1 MFKTNVLLI
10 VLFFTAS
17 LTLFGVNAN
26 TGKDNYSSKIESL
39 LNKMTL
45 EEKIGQLAQYSGK
58 ELTGPK
64 GDSIDLAVEIKKGK
78 VGSLLNITG
87 VENIKKQQD
96 AAVKQSRLGIPIIF
110 ALDVVHGYK
119 TIFPVPLAMASSWDM
134 DAIKKASEI
143 AAVETAAAGIQWTFA
158 PMVDIARDP
167 RWGRIVEGAGED
179 PFLGAAVAKA
189 QVDGFQGND
198 LSNKNTILACV
209 KHFIGYGAAVAG
221 RDYNNVDLPRI
232 TLWEIYIPPF
242 QAAIDAGVGTAM
254 SAFNDVNG
262 IPMTG
267 NKELLEGVLRKKLGF
282 KGFIVSDWNSV
293 AEMIPHGYAKNRY
306 QAGELALDA
315 GIDMDMASNIYNQE
329 LAKLYKNKKVS
340 IEQIDNAVRKV
351 LQAKFELGLFD
362 NPYLYCDVE
371 REKTLILNKEH
382 RAAARDIARKSIVL
396 LENKDNL
403 LPLDKNIKTIAVIG
417 PLADNQADPLGPWSA
432 KGDSKDVITLIQGIK
447 QSVSPA
453 TKVLFAKGCEINSS
467 STKMFKE
474 AIETAKKA
482 DVIIAAVGEAA
493 LMSGEAHSRSDI
505 NLPGVQQELL
515 KELKKIG
522 KPIVVVL
529 MNGRPLTINWTKDN
543 ISAVLETWFLGT
555 ESGNAIADVIFG
567 NYNPS
572 GKLTVSF
579 PYAVGQ
585 IPIYYNYREV
595 GRPKDGVKD
604 KNNFVSEYLDI
615 PNTPLYPFGYGL
627 SYTTFKYTDINL
639 SKKSIAPNESISAFI
654 KITNTGKVKGKETV
668 QLYIQDLFASVTQPV
683 KRLIG
688 FKQIILNP
696 NETKEVSF
704 EITPSALE
712 IYTQKLKRV
721 VESGQFKV
729 YIGTNSED
737 VKMAEFSVRNYSKN
751 K

>member
-1 MFKTNVLLI
+1 MSKKKVFLI
-10 VLFFTAS
+10 VLFLSAT
-17 LTLFGVNAN
+17 LTLLGVATN
-26 TGKDNYSSKIESL
+26 TGENKFSSKIESL

-58 ELTGPK
+58 DLTGPK
-64 GDSIDLAVEIKKGK
+64 GGSIELAVEVKKGK

-96 AAVKQSRLGIPIIF
+96 AAVKHSRLGIPIIF

-134 DAIKKASEI
+134 DAIKKASKI
-143 AAVETAAAGIQWTFA
+143 AAVETAASGIQWTFA

-198 LSNKNTILACV
+198 LSNESTIIACV

-221 RDYNNVDLPRI
+221 RDYNNVDIPRI

-242 QAAIDAGVGTAM
+242 QSAVDAGVGTAM

-267 NKELLEGVLRKKLGF
+267 NKELLQGVLRDKMGF

-293 AEMIPHGYAKNRY
+293 AEMVPHGYARNRY
-306 QAGELALDA
+306 QAGELAMDA
-315 GIDMDMASNIYNQE
+315 GIDMDMASDIYNQE
-329 LAKLYKNKKVS
+329 LPKLFKNKKVT

-362 NPYLYCDVE
+362 NPYLYCDIE
-371 REKTLILNKEH
+371 REKTLVLNKEH
-382 RAAARDIARKSIVL
+382 RAAARDVARKSIVL

-417 PLADNQADPLGPWSA
+417 PLADNQADPLGPWCA
-432 KGDSKDVITLIQGIK
+432 KGESKDVISLLQGIK
-447 QSVSPA
+447 QTVSSS
-453 TKVLFAKGCEINSS
+453 TKILFAKGCEINSS
-467 STKMFKE
+467 NTEMIKE
-474 AIETAKKA
+474 AVESAKKA
-482 DVIIAAVGEAA
+482 DVIIAAIGESAG
-493 LMSGEAHSRSDI
+493 MSGEAHSRADI
-505 NLPGVQQELL
+505 NLPGVQLQLL
-515 KELKKIG
+515 KELKKTG
-522 KPIVVVL
+522 KPIVAVL
-529 MNGRPLTINWTKDN
+529 MNGRPLTINWTKEN
-543 ISAVLETWFLGT
+543 IPAVLEAWFLGT

-567 NYNPS
+567 DYNPS

-595 GRPKDGVKD
+595 GRPKDGAKD

-627 SYTTFKYTDINL
+627 SYTTFKYSDIKL
-639 SKKSIAPNESISAFI
+639 SKKNITPDETLSASI
-654 KITNTGKVKGKETV
+654 KITNTGKYKGKETV

-688 FKQIILNP
+688 FKQIILEP
-696 NETKEVSF
+696 NETKDVSF

-712 IYTQKLKRV
+712 IYTQKLKKV
-721 VESGQFKV
+721 VEPGQFKV
-729 YIGTNSED
+729 YMGTNSEN
-737 VKMAEFSVRNYSKN
+737 VKMEEFTVIKSMDK
-751 K
+751 

>member
-1 MFKTNVLLI
+1 MSKKNVLLL
-10 VLFFTAS
+10 VLFFSAT
-17 LTLFGVNAN
+17 LTMLGAN
-26 TGKDNYSSKIESL
+26 TNSRKNRYYSKIESL
-39 LNKMTL
+39 LNNMTI
-45 EEKIGQLAQYSGK
+45 EEKIGQLTQYSGK

-96 AAVKQSRLGIPIIF
+96 AAVKQSRLGIPLIF
-110 ALDVVHGYK
+110 GLDVVHGYK

-134 DAIKKASEI
+134 NAIKKASEI
-143 AAVETAAAGIQWTFA
+143 AAIETAASGVQWTFA

-179 PFLGAAVAKA
+179 PFLGAAAAKA

-198 LSNKNTILACV
+198 LSNENTILACV
-209 KHFIGYGAAVAG
+209 KHFIGYGAAVGG

-242 QAAIDAGVGTAM
+242 QSAIDAGVGTVM

-267 NKELLEGVLRKKLGF
+267 NKELLTDVLRTKMGF
-282 KGFIVSDWNSV
+282 NGFIVSDWNSV
-293 AEMIPHGYAKNRY
+293 AEMIPHGYARNRY
-306 QAGELALDA
+306 QAGQLALDA

-329 LAKLYKNKKVS
+329 LPKLFKNKHIT

-362 NPYLYCDVE
+362 NPYLYCNIE
-371 REKTLILNKEH
+371 REKALVFSKEN
-382 RAAARDIARKSIVL
+382 RAVARDVARKSIVL

-417 PLADNQADPLGPWSA
+417 PLADNQTDLLGPWCA
-432 KGDSKDVITLIQGIK
+432 KGESKDVITLLQGIK
-447 QSVSPA
+447 QAVSPT
-453 TKVLFAKGCEINSS
+453 TKILFAKGCEINSR
-467 STKMFKE
+467 STDMFKE
-474 AIETAKKA
+474 AVETAKKA
-482 DVIIAAVGEAA
+482 DVIIAAIGESAG
-493 LMSGEAHSRSDI
+493 MSGEAHSRGDI
-505 NLPGVQQELL
+505 NLPGMQLQLL

-522 KPIVVVL
+522 KPIVAVL

-543 ISAVLETWFLGT
+543 ISSVLETWFLGT

-567 NYNPS
+567 VYNPS

-579 PYAVGQ
+579 PYSVGQ
-585 IPIYYNYREV
+585 IPVYYNYREV
-595 GRPKDGVKD
+595 GRPKDGAKD

-615 PNTPLYPFGYGL
+615 PNKPLYPFGYGL
-627 SYTTFKYTDINL
+627 SYTTFKYSDIKL
-639 SKKSIAPNESISAFI
+639 SKKTITPNETLSAFVS
-654 KITNTGKVKGKETV
+654 ITNTGKLKGKETA

-683 KRLIG
+683 KKLIG

-721 VESGQFKV
+721 VEPGQFKV
-729 YIGTNSED
+729 YIGTNSEN
-737 VKMAEFSVRNYSKN
+737 VKMEEFTVSDLKN
-751 K
+751 KQ